1 MNQEMTAEDR
11 VIGLIRHTGTC
22 DLEDLARQCPNL
34 TWNQVFLVVD
44 HLSRTGEVRL
54 APSKGE
60 AITITLLPPQESRPD
75 YENKEYRHGVIAL
88 VGIRNNNRR
97 RQSRNCSRWMIV

>member
-44 HLSRTGEVRL
+44 HL
-54 APSKGE
+54 
-60 AITITLLPPQESRPD
+60 
-75 YENKEYRHGVIAL
+75 
-88 VGIRNNNRR
+88 
-97 RQSRNCSRWMIV
+97 